1 MLTVAP
7 LETSFSPRTLG
18 ELEPRTWHWV
28 SDAQG
33 DCLASSP
40 GKQGFAN

>member
-1 MLTVAP
+1 MLSVV
-7 LETSFSPRTLG
+7 LLDFLLSSTLG

-28 SDAQG
+28 SDAKG

-40 GKQGFAN
+40 RKQGFAN